1 MLYTGGVMGDLIYA
15 VYWWGDGRSYAVYWW
30 GGGRS
35 YAVYWWGDARS
46 YICCILVGWWEI
58 LYMLYT
64 GGVMGDLMLYTGGV
78 VGDLMLYTGGVMR
91 DLIYAVYWWGGGRSY
106 ICCVLVG

>member
-1 MLYTGGVMGDLIYA
+1 MLYTGGVMRDLIYA
-15 VYWWGDGRSYAVYWW
+15 VYWWGDG
-30 GGGRS
+30 
-35 YAVYWWGDARS
+35 RS

-78 VGDLMLYTGGVMR
+78 VGDLMLYTGGVVGDLMLYTGGVMG
-91 DLIYAVYWWGGGRSY
+91 DLIYAVYWWGDARSY
-106 ICCVLVG
+106 ICCILVG

>member
-1 MLYTGGVMGDLIYA
+1 MRDLI
-15 VYWWGDGRSYAVYWW
+15 
-30 GGGRS
+30 

-64 GGVMGDLMLYTGGV
+64 GGVMGDL
-78 VGDLMLYTGGVMR
+78 
-91 DLIYAVYWWGGGRSY
+91 IYAVYWWGDGRSY
-106 ICCVLVG
+106 ICCILVG